1 MRQSRSRE
9 RRDHHQR
16 HHRHLNPPD
25 ERSREIEQPTASES
39 FDLIDTETIAHLR
52 EKHPTPTSFAV
63 NVMLKLFTLDELS
76 LKNVNVEGRKAITS
90 KVPAIAL
97 SPTRVAELKRHCL
110 QNVAIDE
117 RESMWS
123 IYRKSCNDR
132 MCELRSKKQ
141 RIENKMK

>member
-39 FDLIDTETIAHLR
+39 SDLIDTETIAHLR
-52 EKHPTPTSFAV
+52 EKHPTPKEFAA
-63 NVMLKLFTLDELS
+63 NLILKLFTLDELIVR
-76 LKNVNVEGRKAITS
+76 NVNVEGLKKIGTNKR
-90 KVPAIAL
+90 VIAL

-117 RESMWS
+117 RESMWKM
-123 IYRKSCNDR
+123 YKKACNDKLWQ
-132 MCELRSKKQ
+132 LRANKDRKRVKK
-141 RIENKMK
+141 